1 MISSIALLITFA
13 SISAIS
19 RGVISVIDRY
29 QMGYR
34 KQGIIEVNFINNLF
48 SITLVTIF
56 FIFMVKKYNFPVFS
70 ATYVIK
76 IVIYALV
83 VQLVAYG
90 YSYVYKKINI
100 MQSVVINKLSDL
112 LIPLALFLTTGYLN
126 FKSYLVSILT
136 TILVAIYIFY
146 KEKKAELNKSAM
158 LKSALV
164 IVPLLV
170 FQSAISPVL
179 TRGVGNIYDLIF
191 FTIFTIYIRGIIA
204 LIAFIVKIKHIQNL
218 GLSKSILLIYACRAL
233 LTLLA
238 QITYT
243 LSTSSPQSSISWVF
257 LNITPLYSVLF
268 GNLILHEKIK
278 WVDGMVIVLI
288 FILALIPK

>member
-1 MISSIALLITFA
+1 MITNIALLITFA

-19 RGVISVIDRY
+19 RGIISVIDRY

-34 KQGIIEVNFINNLF
+34 KQGVIEVNFINNLF
-48 SITLVTIF
+48 SIILVTVF
-56 FIFMVKKYNFPVFS
+56 FSVMVKKYNFPAFS
-70 ATYVIK
+70 AAYAIR
-76 IVIYALV
+76 IVVYALV
-83 VQLVAYG
+83 VQMVAYG
-90 YSYVYKKINI
+90 YSYIYKKINI

-112 LIPLALFLTTGYLN
+112 FIPLALFLTTGYLN
-126 FKSYLVSILT
+126 WKSYIVSILT
-136 TILVAIYIFY
+136 TIIVAIYIFY
-146 KEKKAELNKSAM
+146 KEKKAELDKDAM
-158 LKSALV
+158 LKSIAV

-179 TRGVGNIYDLIF
+179 THGVGNIYDLIF

-204 LIAFIVKIKHIQNL
+204 LIVFIAKINHIQNL

>member
-1 MISSIALLITFA
+1 MITSVALLIIFA

-19 RGVISVIDRY
+19 RGIISVIDRY

-34 KQGIIEVNFINNLF
+34 KQGVIEVNFINNLF
-48 SITLVTIF
+48 SIILVTVL
-56 FIFMVKKYNFPVFS
+56 FIFMVKKYNFPFFS
-70 ATYVIK
+70 DIYVIK
-76 IVIYALV
+76 IIIYALV
-83 VQLVAYG
+83 VQMVAYG
-90 YSYVYKKINI
+90 YSYVYKKVNI
-100 MQSVVINKLSDL
+100 MQSVVVNKLSDL
-112 LIPLALFLTTGYLN
+112 FIPLALFLTTGYLN
-126 FKSYLVSILT
+126 FKSYLVSIST
-136 TILVAIYIFY
+136 TIIVAIYIYY
-146 KEKKAELNKSAM
+146 KEKKAELDKKAM
-158 LKSALV
+158 LKSVLV

-179 TRGVGNIYDLIF
+179 THGVGNIYDLIF

-204 LIAFIVKIKHIQNL
+204 LIAFVAKMKHIQNL
-218 GLSKSILLIYACRAL
+218 GLSKGILLIYACRAV

-268 GNLILHEKIK
+268 GNMILHEKIK
-278 WVDGMVIVLI
+278 WADGVVILLI
-288 FILALIPK
+288 FVLALIPK

>member
-100 MQSVVINKLSDL
+100 MQSVVVNKLSDL

-146 KEKKAELNKSAM
+146 KEKK
-158 LKSALV
+158 
-164 IVPLLV
+164 
-170 FQSAISPVL
+170 QS
-179 TRGVGNIYDLIF
+179 LI
-191 FTIFTIYIRGIIA
+191 
-204 LIAFIVKIKHIQNL
+204 K
-218 GLSKSILLIYACRAL
+218 
-233 LTLLA
+233 A
-238 QITYT
+238 QC
-243 LSTSSPQSSISWVF
+243 
-257 LNITPLYSVLF
+257 
-268 GNLILHEKIK
+268 
-278 WVDGMVIVLI
+278 
-288 FILALIPK
+288 